1 MDYRMNVK
9 QYLKEKLSG
18 RNNDLKIRFMDELD
32 FTLDNI
38 KGYLNMNN
46 TICPPFTKFPE
57 IAEFFGDT
65 IYDLFGIKNPADLS
79 NDELELINQ
88 YRKASPEL
96 KKAAHNIFK

>member
-9 QYLKEKLSG
+9 LYLKNKLSG
-18 RNNDLKIRFMDELD
+18 RNNEFKTKFMEELG

-57 IAEFFGDT
+57 IAKFFGDT
-65 IYDLFGIKNPADLS
+65 IYDLYGIDDPSNLS
-79 NDELELINQ
+79 SDELELINE
-88 YRKASPEL
+88 YRKASAEL

>member
-9 QYLKEKLSG
+9 QYLKNKLSG
-18 RNNDLKIRFMDELD
+18 RNNELKTKLMEQLGFS
-32 FTLDNI
+32 LDNI
-38 KGYLNMNN
+38 KGYLNMSN

-57 IAEFFGDT
+57 IAEFFGDS
-65 IYDLFGIKNPADLS
+65 IYDLYGIADPS
-79 NDELELINQ
+79 NLTTDELELINQ